1 MASSSRRST
10 SGTYGSGNITGDRFC
25 ECGLRAPLQVSNSVA
40 NPGRKYYACPTRR
53 CGWFRWAGPNIQPS
67 DSGDDRSSQ
76 LNFNFKTSERVEKLH
91 ADVVYLKFLMCGQLV
106 VSVFCVVLIIVV
118 LFVMKSF
125 GCQMYQHVAYVCVTK
140 HYFR

>member
-1 MASSSRRST
+1 MASSSQRST

-25 ECGLRAPLQVSNSVA
+25 EYGLRAPLQVSNSVA
-40 NPGRKYYACPTRR
+40 NLGRKYYACPTRR
-53 CGWFRWAGPNIQPS
+53 CEWFRWAGPNIQPS

-106 VSVFCVVLIIVV
+106 VSIFCVVLIIVV
-118 LFVMKSF
+118 LCKL
-125 GCQMYQHVAYVCVTK
+125 
-140 HYFR
+140 

>member
-118 LFVMKSF
+118 LCKL
-125 GCQMYQHVAYVCVTK
+125 
-140 HYFR
+140 